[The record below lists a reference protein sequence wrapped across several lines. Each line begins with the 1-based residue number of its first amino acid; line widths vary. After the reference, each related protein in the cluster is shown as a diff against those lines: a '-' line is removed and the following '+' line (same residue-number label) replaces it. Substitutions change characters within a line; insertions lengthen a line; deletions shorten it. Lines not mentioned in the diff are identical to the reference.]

1 MQKKF
6 NQRSSGKRIAYESVK
21 TDEGHTS
28 DEIKF
33 VLSHLKTIN
42 HDNHAHNIEKHP
54 QQIAAT
60 GSIKHKGSEASSLP
74 C

>member
-6 NQRSSGKRIAYESVK
+6 NQRSSGKRITYESVK

-54 QQIAAT
+54 HPATVAAT
-60 GSIKHKGSEASSLP
+60 GSIKHKSN
-74 C
+74 